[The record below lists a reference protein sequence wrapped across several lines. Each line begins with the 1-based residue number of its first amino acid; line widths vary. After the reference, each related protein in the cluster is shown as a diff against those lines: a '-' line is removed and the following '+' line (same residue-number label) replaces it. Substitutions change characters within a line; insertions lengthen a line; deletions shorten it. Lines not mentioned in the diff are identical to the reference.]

1 MQNALDNYKRRKK
14 MSKTL
19 IPIYITFKL
28 KKGKYVLYY
37 KGKRYKEKKRGKK

>member
-1 MQNALDNYKRRKK
+1 MLNALDNYKKKKK